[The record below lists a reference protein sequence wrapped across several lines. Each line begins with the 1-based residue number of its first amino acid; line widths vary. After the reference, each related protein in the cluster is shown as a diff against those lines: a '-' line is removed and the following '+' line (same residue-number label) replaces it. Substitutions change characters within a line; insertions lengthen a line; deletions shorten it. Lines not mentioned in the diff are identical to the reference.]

1 MAEKETVY
9 RLKFDISDTSTEE
22 QRKKLELL
30 KKAIIETEN
39 EVKALK
45 TETKGN
51 AQAQVD
57 AAGKFSQLET
67 KLFKLKSSYGEVR
80 REAAG
85 VKGFTDK
92 IGDSFAKSLG
102 PIQGMLGAL
111 GPIGQSLNNLTGR
124 VGAIQGALKGFGGG
138 VQGVTDQTN
147 KATKAANGLS
157 VGFGLAATGVVAAIG
172 LIASQAGELFTLAQ
186 NMELVEKKAKV
197 LFGDSFD
204 EITRAAEENANAI
217 GLTSNEYLKL
227 AASQQTVFQAIGL
240 TKDQTV
246 ELIPNILDL
255 SDKLADFS
263 AGQLDTAQAAD
274 LLKQA
279 IQGNV
284 KGLSELGIPIKKS
297 GDELAKLSQELQ
309 ATGKYTKDQADSL
322 ASYQLV
328 VEQLGPTLEKFSQ
341 GEETLADKTDKANA
355 RFREQ
360 KETLANSLAPAFN
373 YVTTV
378 AGDFFDVISAGIS
391 GNALEQS
398 LAATKL
404 AADALGNSDAADAIE
419 ATDKAIKSATE
430 SSNKYK
436 NSIAAVVN
444 EETVSKATLDELT
457 IKYEELISLRDDYS
471 RLGKDFAVAPIQQE
485 LDLISKEI
493 EAKQKLQDEQN
504 KLGLTYDQLSAKLK
518 SLQEARAG
526 INEYNKDAI
535 AANEK
540 EQEDIKDRL
549 KVFDLQTKKLNEG
562 ESAYKKYTDAQS
574 KLLLN
579 YQLTTS
585 KINDLAEKGFIN
597 EEQKQQRLLEL
608 ELKTNEERQKIR
620 EEFASSDG
628 KVTTNETE
636 EILTLQVKTEEARK
650 KLDEYEKYVKEKTKD
665 VDQKVEIELAL
676 KNADINKEIS
686 DAVAV
691 DTLKVEFDGVFA
703 GFANSLGQ
711 DVKDELKAAAIDG
724 TINFDGLANVDI
736 PLKEIEKLK
745 KSFFDYKKTIESNEI
760 KLNIEKKTVEVE
772 KLTKTFNELSDKKA
786 RAEIDISVT
795 KLTPEEEEL
804 LKKTETDLI
813 TTRTVITKLEGD
825 VSELQN
831 LELPAPTETEKKK
844 DLGISDDDI
853 ASIIDTYTELN
864 SAIDE
869 VFFQAQSERIQSMLD
884 RDVRSLEENYQTQN
898 DLLKASLDQNLIT
911 QSEYEQQ
918 RKENQ
923 SELNAQRFKL
933 ESEAFKKE
941 QKIRKAE
948 ATLNYFGEVSNLAFQ
963 YSKLPPGVGQVLAAI
978 QIAIA
983 TARYAGNIA
992 QIQNAVPP
1000 TAERGAIIEFG
1011 SGGVNNYRSSTSNSN
1026 STFNNSTSS
1035 VDAKKLSSYFN
1046 TQNSTSVGNQTY
1058 HSNSS
1063 NQRAVNYS
1071 YGGVP
1076 IGPRHSDGGIKV
1088 LVGGEQAVEMEGGEA
1103 VINRKST
1110 ALFRPLLSQIN
1121 SYGGFGRKF
1130 ATGGVMPSEPISLQ
1144 PSPELFGIA
1153 RRDTI
1158 NIASEQVQQQVVLY
1172 ISELENKQSRIN
1184 RTKDRVSFG

>member
-9 RLKFDISDTSTEE
+9 RLKFDINDTSTEE

-138 VQGVTDQTN
+138 VQGVTDQAN

-197 LFGDSFD
+197 LFGESFD

-217 GLTSNEYLKL
+217 GLTTNEYLKL

-263 AGQLDTAQAAD
+263 SGQLDTAQAAD

-328 VEQLGPTLEKFSQ
+328 VEQLGPTLDKFSQ
-341 GEETLADKTDKANA
+341 GEETLADKTDKVNA

-373 YVTTV
+373 YVTSV

-398 LAATKL
+398 LAGAKL
-404 AADALGNSDAADAIE
+404 AAEALGNSDAAAAID
-419 ATDKAIKSATE
+419 ATDKALKNATASAE
-430 SSNKYK
+430 KYK
-436 NSIAAVVN
+436 NSVAAVVN
-444 EETVSKATLDELT
+444 EETVAKATLEELT
-457 IKYEELISLRDDYS
+457 VKYEELISFRDAYIKQ
-471 RLGKDFAVAPIQQE
+471 GKDFAVVPIQQE

-493 EAKQKLQDEQN
+493 DSKKSLQDAQA
-504 KLGLTYDQLSAKLK
+504 KLGLSYDQLSAKLS
-518 SLQEARAG
+518 SLQEARKT
-526 INEYNKDAI
+526 INENDKDAL
-535 AANEK
+535 ASNQK
-540 EQEDIKDRL
+540 EQEAVKDRL

-562 ESAYKKYTDAQS
+562 ENAYKKFTDAQS
-574 KLLLN
+574 KLLLS

-585 KINDLAEKGFIN
+585 KMNDLAEKGFIN

-628 KVTTNETE
+628 KVTTNETQ

-686 DAVAV
+686 DSVAA
-691 DTLKVEFDGVFA
+691 DTIRKEFDDVFA

-745 KSFFDYKKTIESNEI
+745 KSFFEYKKTIESNEI
-760 KLNIEKKTVEVE
+760 KLNIEKNDVELE
-772 KLTKTFNELSDKKA
+772 RLNKIFNELNGRKIRSEVD
-786 RAEIDISVT
+786 IDVK

-804 LKKTETDLI
+804 FAQTREDIK
-813 TTRTVITKLEGD
+813 TTRTVNVKLEGD
-825 VSELQN
+825 LAKIQD
-831 LELPAPTETEKKK
+831 LEIPSVVPEDIK
-844 DLGISDDDI
+844 LGISDDDFNNI
-853 ASIIDTYTELN
+853 LETYSQLN
-864 SAIDE
+864 SAIND
-869 VFFQAQSERIQSMLD
+869 VFFQAQQERIQSMLD

-911 QSEYEQQ
+911 QAEYEQQ

-923 SELNAQRFKL
+923 SDLNAQRFKL
-933 ESEAFKKE
+933 ESDAFKKE

-948 ATLNYFGEVSNLAFQ
+948 ATLNYFGEISNLAFQ
-963 YSKLPPGVGQVLAAI
+963 YSKLPPGVGQVLAAV

-1011 SGGVNNYRSSTSNSN
+1011 SGGVNNHHSSTSNS
-1026 STFNNSTSS
+1026 TYNNSTSS
-1035 VDAKKLSSYFN
+1035 IDAKKLSSYFN
-1046 TQNSTSVGNQTY
+1046 TSNSTYGGNQSY

-1110 ALFRPLLSQIN
+1110 ARFRPLLSQIN